1 MFQYQAIQP
10 DTLSL
15 LKSLATKEYLVG
27 FQLVGGTAL
36 ALQRG
41 HRISTDIDLFSSTDF
56 SADQLMNLL
65 NQEFD
70 NVQFSNVGTNLIQG
84 SINGVK
90 IDFACHKYQAI
101 QQPLRF
107 EKISITSLEDIA
119 AMKLA
124 AILSRAKK
132 RDFIDLAE
140 LLKVFDLSEML
151 DFFKIKYEQE
161 SIFHVVKSLTYFE
174 EADADHTELKI
185 LVDGLEWPV
194 VKESIGKSV
203 KSLS

>member
-1 MFQYQAIQP
+1 M
-10 DTLSL
+10 
-15 LKSLATKEYLVG
+15 
-27 FQLVGGTAL
+27 